1 MRMLMQKSHQNRK
14 GIYSHPLT
22 CAYMDQTVVPVLL
35 QGLAV
40 PAKGRPPN
48 PISFQYL
55 VATVDLQDYRAAFI
69 TIESPPFSTSQKIS
83 RTTELIS
90 RAAENNRT
98 HI

>member
-55 VATVDLQDYRAAFI
+55 VATVDLQI
-69 TIESPPFSTSQKIS
+69 TGQLSLPLNLLPSLQVKKP
-83 RTTELIS
+83 
-90 RAAENNRT
+90 AGQQN
-98 HI
+98 